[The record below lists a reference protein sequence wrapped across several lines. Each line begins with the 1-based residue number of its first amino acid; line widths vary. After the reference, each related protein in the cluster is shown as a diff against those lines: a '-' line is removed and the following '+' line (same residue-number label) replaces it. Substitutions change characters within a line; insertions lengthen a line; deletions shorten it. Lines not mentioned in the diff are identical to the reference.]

1 LKQKYVLVGQ
11 LPVLQPGEA
20 FEYMSGC
27 ELATSR
33 GFMRGSFHFAKVPTE
48 TPSATLNTPIDAFSS
63 ADRFEVQVNPFE
75 LVAIAED

>member
-1 LKQKYVLVGQ
+1 
-11 LPVLQPGEA
+11 
-20 FEYMSGC
+20 
-27 ELATSR
+27 
-33 GFMRGSFHFAKVPTE
+33 MRGSFHFAKVPTE